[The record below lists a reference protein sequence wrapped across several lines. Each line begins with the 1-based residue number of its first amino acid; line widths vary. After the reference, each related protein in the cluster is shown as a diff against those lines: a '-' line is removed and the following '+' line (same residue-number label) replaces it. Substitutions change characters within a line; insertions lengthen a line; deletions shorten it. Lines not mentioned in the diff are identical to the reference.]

1 VADEAVE
8 FRTLGPV
15 ELVVNGKNV
24 PLGGPKQRTLMA
36 LLLLAE
42 GRATSADRLIDE
54 LWGGDPPPTALAAL
68 QVYVSGLRKAVGD
81 RLRRS
86 PGGYALD
93 VADNEL
99 DSARFLG
106 LIAEARAQ
114 LDDAPGQASS
124 LLARALELWR
134 GDAFGG
140 AGDTP
145 AVTGGRLR
153 LEEQRVAAIEDRVAI
168 DLALSRHAQVVAE
181 LAELVAADPTRERL
195 GSLYMLALSRCGRPR
210 DAADIYA
217 QLGAALREQ
226 LGTEPSEETSALA
239 AAIARR
245 DPTIDAPHSATLPAP
260 VSRFVGRRSELDR
273 LEDLLGRTR
282 MLTLVGP
289 GGAGKTRL
297 AVQLARDVGLAQHP
311 DGVHFVDL
319 AGAIEGDSV
328 AARVA
333 AVLDVRELAGEQL
346 IDSLVARLRR
356 VRVLL
361 VLDNCEHL
369 VRQSNELA
377 TALLT
382 WCSGVRILATSRENL
397 GVDGEH
403 VVPVAG
409 LQLPAAG
416 EPPDSAMRADALR
429 LLAAR
434 GAAARAGFRIDESNI
449 TPALAICRRL
459 DGLPLAIELAAARL
473 RVLSLSEIERRLDR
487 QLDLLASSSR
497 QAADRHATMR
507 ATIDWSHQL
516 LEKDERILFRRL
528 AAFTGGFSLE
538 AAEHVGADPD
548 ADPVDQPTVV
558 LDTLARLV
566 DRSMLV
572 ADAAGPSSRFR
583 MLETIHEYA
592 RDQLEESGEGAAAR
606 ARHAAWYR
614 DLIEG
619 APQFG
624 GDDHALWMHRIG
636 TELANF
642 RSAMEWTLTDGALP
656 DEALAI
662 ATPLWWFWWESGQMR
677 EGKIWIKRAL
687 DAAGSATSAQRG
699 AALRAAAALARN
711 SGDLGAA
718 RELGVQALEL
728 QQQHGD
734 PKGLA
739 MAWNS
744 LCMTATGQRDFEA
757 ALEYVQQS
765 RVQAELA
772 GEDRGLA
779 VVANNMGTVL
789 RCVGRLDEAEAGFRE
804 AVDRFRAAG
813 DVRGEAAA
821 VGNLGVVA
829 ARRGDRQE
837 ARRLGL
843 ESLFRYRELELDE
856 GQLDAIEALAVLEVA
871 DGRPES
877 ALRLLTV
884 TDRERRR
891 LGAPIFVADESD
903 HRDAAVAATHA
914 ALDPSEVAE
923 ITSAAERVALSSI
936 VDELLAGRS
945 EVL

>member
-1 VADEAVE
+1 MAGEAVE

-15 ELVVNGKNV
+15 ELVVSGTPV
-24 PLGGPKQRTLMA
+24 PLGGPKQRTLLA

-42 GRATSADRLIDE
+42 GRALSADRLIDE
-54 LWGGDPPPTALAAL
+54 LWGGEPPPTALAAL
-68 QVYVSGLRKAVGD
+68 QVYVSGLRKVVGD

-86 PGGYALD
+86 AGGYALD
-93 VADNEL
+93 VADDEL
-99 DSARFLG
+99 DSARFAA
-106 LIAEARAQ
+106 LIADAHAQ
-114 LDDAPGQASS
+114 LADAPAQASS
-124 LLARALELWR
+124 TLARALELWR
-134 GDAFGG
+134 GDALGG
-140 AGDTP
+140 TGDTP
-145 AVTGGRLR
+145 AVMGGRLR
-153 LEEQRVAAIEDRVAI
+153 LEEQRVAAIEDRVAV

-181 LAELVAADPTRERL
+181 LAELVAANPTRERL
-195 GSLYMLALSRCGRPR
+195 GTLYMLALSRCGRPR
-210 DAADIYA
+210 DAAEIYA

-226 LGTEPSEETSALA
+226 LGTDPSEETTALA

-245 DPTIDAPHSATLPAP
+245 DPTIEAPHSATLPAP

-273 LEDLLGRTR
+273 LEDLLGRNR
-282 MLTLVGP
+282 LLTLVGP

-297 AVQLARDVGLAQHP
+297 AVQLARDVGLVQHP

-319 AGAIEGDSV
+319 AAATEGDSV
-328 AARVA
+328 ASRVA
-333 AVLDVRELAGEQL
+333 AVLDVRELAGEHL
-346 IDSLVARLRR
+346 VDSIVARLRR

-369 VRQSNELA
+369 VAQSNEVA
-377 TALLT
+377 SALLK

-397 GVDGEH
+397 GVDGET

-409 LQLPAAG
+409 LRLPAAN
-416 EPPDSAMRADALR
+416 EPYESAMRADALR

-434 GAAARAGFRIDESNI
+434 GAAARANFRIDETNI
-449 TPALAICRRL
+449 ASALAICRHL

-473 RVLSLSEIERRLDR
+473 RILSLAEIEQRLDR

-497 QAADRHATMR
+497 PGADRHATMR

-516 LEKDERILFRRL
+516 LEKDEKILFRRL
-528 AAFTGGFSLE
+528 ATFAGGFSLE

-548 ADPVDQPTVV
+548 TDPVDRPTTV

-572 ADAAGPSSRFR
+572 ADVGGPTSRFR
-583 MLETIHEYA
+583 MLETIHEFA
-592 RDQLEESGEGAAAR
+592 TDQLEESGEGEAAR

-614 DLIEG
+614 DLIES

-636 TELANF
+636 TELDNF
-642 RSAMEWTLTDGALP
+642 RTAMEWTLTGGALP

-662 ATPLWWFWWESGQMR
+662 ATPLWWYWWESGQMR
-677 EGKIWIKRAL
+677 EGKVWIKRAL
-687 DAAGSATSAQRG
+687 DAADAASPAERG

-718 RELGVQALEL
+718 RELGEQALEL

-744 LCMTATGQRDFEA
+744 LCMTATGQRDFDA

-765 RVQAELA
+765 RTQAELA

-789 RCVGRLDEAEAGFRE
+789 RCIGRLDEAEAGFRE

-829 ARRGDRQE
+829 ARRGEWDE
-837 ARRLGL
+837 ARRLSL

-856 GQLDAIEALAVLEVA
+856 GQLDALEALAGIEVA
-871 DGRPES
+871 ADRPDS

-884 TDRERRR
+884 TARERRR

-903 HRDAAVAATHA
+903 HRDAAVAAAHQS
-914 ALDPSEVAE
+914 LDPSKVEDITAVAE
-923 ITSAAERVALSSI
+923 RLALATV
-936 VDELLAGRS
+936 VDELLATR
-945 EVL
+945 

>member
-1 VADEAVE
+1 MAAEAVE

-15 ELVVNGKNV
+15 ELVVNGESV
-24 PLGGPKQRTLMA
+24 PLGGLKQRTLLA

-42 GRATSADRLIDE
+42 GRALSADRLIDE
-54 LWGGDPPPTALAAL
+54 LWGGEPPPTALAAL
-68 QVYVSGLRKAVGD
+68 QVYVSGLRKVVGA

-86 PGGYALD
+86 AGGYTLD
-93 VADNEL
+93 VAEDEL
-99 DSARFLG
+99 DSARFATL
-106 LIAEARAQ
+106 LADARTQ
-114 LDDAPGQASS
+114 LADAPAQASS
-124 LLARALELWR
+124 ILAGALELWR
-134 GDAFGG
+134 GDALGG
-140 AGDTP
+140 AGEAP
-145 AVTGGRLR
+145 AVLGGRLR
-153 LEEQRVAAIEDRVAI
+153 LEEQRVAAIEDRVAV

-181 LAELVAADPTRERL
+181 LAELVAANPTRERL

-210 DAADIYA
+210 DAAEIYA
-217 QLGAALREQ
+217 QLSAALREQ
-226 LGTEPSEETSALA
+226 LGTEPSEETTALA

-245 DPTIDAPHSATLPAP
+245 DPTIEAPHSATLPAP

-273 LEDLLGRTR
+273 LEDLLGRNR
-282 MLTLVGP
+282 LLTLVGP

-297 AVQLARDVGLAQHP
+297 AVQLARDVGLVQHP

-319 AGAIEGDSV
+319 AAATEGDSV
-328 AARVA
+328 ASRVA
-333 AVLDVRELAGEQL
+333 AVLDVRELAGEPL
-346 IDSLVARLRR
+346 VDSIVARLRR

-369 VRQSNELA
+369 LQQSNEVA

-397 GVDGEH
+397 GVDGET

-409 LQLPAAG
+409 LGLPAAG
-416 EPPDSAMRADALR
+416 EPYESAMRADALR

-434 GAAARAGFRIDESNI
+434 GAAARANFRIDENSI
-449 TPALAICRRL
+449 ETALAICRHL

-473 RVLSLSEIERRLDR
+473 RILSLGEIEQRLDH

-497 QAADRHATMR
+497 PAADRHATMR

-516 LEKDERILFRRL
+516 LEKDEKILFRRL
-528 AAFTGGFSLE
+528 AAFAGGFSLE
-538 AAEHVGADPD
+538 AAEQVGADPD
-548 ADPVDQPTVV
+548 ADPVDRPTAV

-572 ADAAGPSSRFR
+572 ADVGGPSSRFR

-592 RDQLEESGEGAAAR
+592 VDQLEESGEGEAAR
-606 ARHAAWYR
+606 GRHAAWYR
-614 DLIEG
+614 RLIES

-636 TELANF
+636 TELDNF
-642 RSAMEWTLTDGALP
+642 RTAIEWTLTDGARP
-656 DEALAI
+656 DEALAT

-687 DAAGSATSAQRG
+687 DAAAAASPAQRG

-711 SGDLGAA
+711 SGDLGEA
-718 RELGVQALEL
+718 RELGEQALEL

-744 LCMTATGQRDFEA
+744 LCMTATGQRDFDA

-765 RVQAELA
+765 RIQAELA

-789 RCVGRLDEAEAGFRE
+789 RCIGRLDEAEAGFRE

-829 ARRGDRQE
+829 GRRGDLKE
-837 ARRLGL
+837 ARRLVL

-856 GQLDAIEALAVLEVA
+856 GQLDAIEALAGLEVA
-871 DGRPES
+871 EGRPDS

-903 HRDAAVAATHA
+903 YRDAAVAAAHA
-914 ALDPSEVAE
+914 SLDARTVEEVSA
-923 ITSAAERVALSSI
+923 AAERVALAS
-936 VDELLAGRS
+936 VVEELLADRS